1 MLPITHLPSSNLFV
15 VRCAEYRCQET
26 LEAAMLGELIR
37 QGSSMVKKNY
47 KELSQIYITVE

>member
-47 KELSQIYITVE
+47 KELS